1 MQVRVGLATKTKAPF
16 DAKDD
21 NSLEE
26 PKLEC
31 APGTR
36 SIPRLPVVAH
46 GAHPGDAAISRRR
59 PGNQVL
65 PPRTSSFVM
74 SDDFEIRYPDAMM
87 SILGNEAE
95 YQYLRNSCPHYCDDA
110 QSGQGQKSLL
120 RPIQATEAL
129 PPWPPQA
136 VPFA

>member
-1 MQVRVGLATKTKAPF
+1 M
-16 DAKDD
+16 
-21 NSLEE
+21 
-26 PKLEC
+26 LEC
-31 APGTR
+31 R
-36 SIPRLPVVAH
+36 SEALDRPSVAGSTH
-46 GAHPGDAAISRRR
+46 GADPGDAAISRRR

-95 YQYLRNSCPHYCDDA
+95 YQYLQNSCAHYCDDA